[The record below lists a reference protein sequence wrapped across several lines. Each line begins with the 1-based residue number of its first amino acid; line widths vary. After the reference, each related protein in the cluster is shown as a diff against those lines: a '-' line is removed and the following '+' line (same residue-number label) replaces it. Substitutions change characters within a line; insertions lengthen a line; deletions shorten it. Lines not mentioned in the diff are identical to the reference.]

1 LAKQEMISSEVKL
14 QRMIGLAA
22 RAGAVKSGEFAAEQ
36 SVHAGKAALCL
47 LAADASEGSIKKFT
61 DMCRHRNIPVLRTGF
76 TKEALGHMIGRG
88 ERASL
93 TVEDQGFAK
102 SMMTLI
108 EKGGNAC
115 DQ

>member
-1 LAKQEMISSEVKL
+1 
-14 QRMIGLAA
+14 MIGLAA

-36 SVHAGKAALCL
+36 SVRGGKAKLCL
-47 LAADASEGSIKKFT
+47 LASDASEGSIKKFT
-61 DMCRHRNIPVLRTGF
+61 DMCGHRNIPVIETGF

-102 SMMTLI
+102 SMITLI

-115 DQ
+115 DQGE